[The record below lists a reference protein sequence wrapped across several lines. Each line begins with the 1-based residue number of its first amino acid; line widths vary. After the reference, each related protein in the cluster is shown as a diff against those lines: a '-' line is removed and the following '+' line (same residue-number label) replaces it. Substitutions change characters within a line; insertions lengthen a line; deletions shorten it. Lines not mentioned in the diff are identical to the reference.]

1 MAEDRA
7 SNSVRV
13 VDPRVHRKGTS
24 YDKNSGDR
32 IAPRDNNGSGP
43 MIAEKVVKQ
52 NRALHNAHI
61 EKGNSRAR
69 AEGKTPVIKIDSNK

>member
-13 VDPRVHRKGTS
+13 VDPRVHRTGAS
-24 YDKNSGDR
+24 SDNNSGDR
-32 IAPRDNNGSGP
+32 IVPRDNNESGP
-43 MIAEKVVKQ
+43 MINENLVKLRRDLSDYSLEK
-52 NRALHNAHI
+52 I
-61 EKGNSRAR
+61 NSRAR